1 METLVDSTIYTY
13 PTRHCSLPLSAASYK
28 GQTRCS
34 SQLPATW
41 NMWLFSHLLFSSS
54 PTCSTSVIT
63 AALFFPFFSFLLLST
78 FLPSFP
84 PLPYPL
90 PSFSFFPLSF
100 FTYLYRLFNTF
111 KYQKVP
117 SSLFWW
123 GVTHC
128 IACGICFWPGIE
140 HESLAVKAW
149 SLNCWTSREFPT
161 TGSLFQTRF
170 CHLGKSPNIC
180 CHTWLTWKIK
190 SLLR

>member
-13 PTRHCSLPLSAASYK
+13 PIRHCSLPLSAASYK
-28 GQTRCS
+28 GQTLCS

-41 NMWLFSHLLFSSS
+41 NITSS

-100 FTYLYRLFNTF
+100 FFTYLYRLFNTF

-117 SSLFWW
+117 SSLILS
-123 GVTHC
+123 GVMHC
-128 IACGICFWPGIE
+128 IDCVICFWPGIE
-140 HESLAVKAW
+140 H
-149 SLNCWTSREFPT
+149 
-161 TGSLFQTRF
+161 
-170 CHLGKSPNIC
+170 
-180 CHTWLTWKIK
+180 
-190 SLLR
+190 